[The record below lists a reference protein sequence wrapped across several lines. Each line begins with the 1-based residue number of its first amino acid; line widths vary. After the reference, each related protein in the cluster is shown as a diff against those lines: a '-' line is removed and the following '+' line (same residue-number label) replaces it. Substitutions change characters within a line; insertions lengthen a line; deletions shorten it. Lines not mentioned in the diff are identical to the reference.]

1 MTCLIPQGGHKK
13 NSRNNLLMI
22 LLIFCVEN
30 AIAIHE
36 TDEEDSHDAEEA
48 ADDQVSPQC

>member
-1 MTCLIPQGGHKK
+1 M
-13 NSRNNLLMI
+13 
-22 LLIFCVEN
+22 LIFCVEN

-36 TDEEDSHDAEEA
+36 TDEEDSQDAEEA